1 MSGSSPEEDEIIHTS
16 SVRCRN
22 LLEQGYA
29 PARLSDYA
37 HGNVQK
43 LIETLNVLY
52 HSQAIYCAIPEN
64 RFFTLFLATDHQ
76 SARYN
81 AFFFGKWKKQNIP
94 IFLVRK
100 NPPIQRYFYF
110 SNFQILGSHR
120 DFLRKW
126 ACVIS
131 LSMGLPS
138 TNYLILHVTKWKKK
152 KSVRKKSEKF
162 ARNPKTN
169 RKKST
174 KKWCFF
180 FFKVPTDKNIFAAR
194 FFFFLNFISFFY
206 FLGPQFH
213 TAH

>member
-1 MSGSSPEEDEIIHTS
+1 MIWGSHS
-16 SVRCRN
+16 
-22 LLEQGYA
+22 
-29 PARLSDYA
+29 
-37 HGNVQK
+37 
-43 LIETLNVLY
+43 Y

-131 LSMGLPS
+131 LPMGLPS

-152 KSVRKKSEKF
+152 KMFEKNLKNVLGTQKK
-162 ARNPKTN
+162 N
-169 RKKST
+169 RKKIDE
-174 KKWCFF
+174 KMMFF
-180 FFKVPTDKNIFAAR
+180 FFFEVPTDKNIFAAR
-194 FFFFLNFISFFY
+194 CFFLFSIFFRFFIFSALNSIPLIKAPGSGIFNSSFNTPGA
-206 FLGPQFH
+206 L
-213 TAH
+213 T

>member
-1 MSGSSPEEDEIIHTS
+1 METAKNKNQIPDLLWIEKASGTKMQAVPLYYHT
-16 SVRCRN
+16 
-22 LLEQGYA
+22 
-29 PARLSDYA
+29 
-37 HGNVQK
+37 
-43 LIETLNVLY
+43 
-52 HSQAIYCAIPEN
+52 QAKCCAIPEN

-81 AFFFGKWKKQNIP
+81 AFFFEKWKKQNIP

-152 KSVRKKSEKF
+152 KMFEK
-162 ARNPKTN
+162 NL
-169 RKKST
+169 
-174 KKWCFF
+174 
-180 FFKVPTDKNIFAAR
+180 KNW
-194 FFFFLNFISFFY
+194 
-206 FLGPQFH
+206 LGTQK
-213 TAH
+213 